1 MGETG
6 VSRGLE
12 GTPEGRAERRGR
24 AGVTALRD
32 GRALADGSRSGA
44 VMEHERIVRSLLDA
58 FNGRDLEGVLQLLHP
73 RVTLR
78 TVSALIFGDGLP
90 YSGHEGIRRYF
101 GDVERHWLEL
111 IVEPIHVRGAGDAVA
126 ALGVVRGRG
135 RAPDFVL
142 RDVPTSWL
150 VRFRDNLVFELRV
163 FSDRR
168 AFEEV
173 LTRALANRIE
183 TERVLPDGARGH
195 RGRRAP
201 LRIWTAPSPSW
212 PSQPPA

>member
-1 MGETG
+1 
-6 VSRGLE
+6 
-12 GTPEGRAERRGR
+12 
-24 AGVTALRD
+24 
-32 GRALADGSRSGA
+32 
-44 VMEHERIVRSLLDA
+44 MEHERIVRSLLDA

-183 TERVLPDGARGH
+183 TERVLPDARERAPGSARATPDLDRSLTELAVPAAGLNAGDPASTAGARLSSDSGS
-195 RGRRAP
+195 AE
-201 LRIWTAPSPSW
+201 
-212 PSQPPA
+212 